1 MKCISCQNE
10 IQDGIINC
18 PYCGTIQ
25 TVNNGVNVAPV
36 SGAQP
41 IQPVQGAVPVQP
53 VQTVQPVQ
61 PGVAVPPVPPVQPV
75 QPVTPQPVAQQ
86 VNTGTQ
92 PQALGT
98 VSQRDAIAQGIQSGN
113 LINGMYTADEV
124 IDSKEHQNF
133 VMEEKKDKKKK
144 IILTSVFLIIVIG
157 LIIGGFLF
165 YKSQY
170 KTSNKRIKA
179 FFDVVKTE
187 VNGVIKNDTTQK
199 NNGDY
204 KLNIKIDEN
213 EKQYGLVAEG
223 KFAYDLSRLVDIT
236 ANISSIKYGEEL
248 IEKDPISL
256 ELYLNDSKV
265 YFNFQNF
272 LDKYIYTDFDNL
284 TEYKHNIAQN
294 DVLYNLISSSFIQS
308 LSDSFINTTS
318 NQKMGKSSIS
328 GSTANIVSINM
339 NSEQRK
345 NFMKRF
351 FERLEENPTFT
362 EQVGKITGKDA
373 KGIRDELDMILKNM
387 KFDSDK
393 TILIELHTALFK
405 SKFIG
410 LKVVVTGTNLNDSYI
425 IKPIA
430 NGYSIKETKNS
441 NQVLDIR
448 YIKTKGATST
458 TRTTTRAISGT
469 VYDGKVA
476 KNIDISLEISS
487 NVVVDIKDVKVK
499 DSVKFTNLTEEDFN
513 NFELRLDKYPKLKT
527 IFAPTIETYKTFVLS
542 SKTGECNGVDTNC
555 TSDPMLNEG
564 PTENT
569 PEGEQIPQDTP
580 TE

>member
-1 MKCISCQNE
+1 
-10 IQDGIINC
+10 
-18 PYCGTIQ
+18 
-25 TVNNGVNVAPV
+25 
-36 SGAQP
+36 
-41 IQPVQGAVPVQP
+41 
-53 VQTVQPVQ
+53 
-61 PGVAVPPVPPVQPV
+61 
-75 QPVTPQPVAQQ
+75 
-86 VNTGTQ
+86 
-92 PQALGT
+92 
-98 VSQRDAIAQGIQSGN
+98 
-113 LINGMYTADEV
+113 
-124 IDSKEHQNF
+124 
-133 VMEEKKDKKKK
+133 
-144 IILTSVFLIIVIG
+144 
-157 LIIGGFLF
+157 
-165 YKSQY
+165 
-170 KTSNKRIKA
+170 
-179 FFDVVKTE
+179 
-187 VNGVIKNDTTQK
+187 
-199 NNGDY
+199 
-204 KLNIKIDEN
+204 
-213 EKQYGLVAEG
+213 
-223 KFAYDLSRLVDIT
+223 
-236 ANISSIKYGEEL
+236 
-248 IEKDPISL
+248 
-256 ELYLNDSKV
+256 
-265 YFNFQNF
+265 
-272 LDKYIYTDFDNL
+272 
-284 TEYKHNIAQN
+284 
-294 DVLYNLISSSFIQS
+294 
-308 LSDSFINTTS
+308 
-318 NQKMGKSSIS
+318 
-328 GSTANIVSINM
+328 
-339 NSEQRK
+339 
-345 NFMKRF
+345 
-351 FERLEENPTFT
+351 
-362 EQVGKITGKDA
+362 
-373 KGIRDELDMILKNM
+373 M

-527 IFAPTIETYKTFVLS
+527 IFAPTIETYKTIVLS

-569 PEGEQIPQDTP
+569 PEGEQTPQDTP